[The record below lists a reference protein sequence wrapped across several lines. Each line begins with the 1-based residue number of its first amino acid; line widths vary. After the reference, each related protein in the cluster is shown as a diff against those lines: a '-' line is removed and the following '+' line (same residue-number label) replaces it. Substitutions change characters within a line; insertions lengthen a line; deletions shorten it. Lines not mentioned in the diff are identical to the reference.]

1 MQAGIAAPI
10 DNHSFFGR
18 LAQESLLI
26 NGPET
31 KSLQQTCAQSKIFA
45 HVGFNERSAA
55 SVGCIYNSAV
65 LISDKGEI
73 LNHQRKVCVTNDCQP
88 IVESLFIVC

>member
-1 MQAGIAAPI
+1 MGQAALAAPI
-10 DNHSFFGR
+10 DNHSYFTR

-26 NGPET
+26 NGPEI

-45 HVGFNERSAA
+45 HIGFNERSAA

-65 LISDKGEI
+65 LISDTGEV
-73 LNHQRKVCVTNDCQP
+73 LNHQRKLVPT
-88 IVESLFIVC
+88 

>member
-1 MQAGIAAPI
+1 MNSSLFKAGLAAPI
-10 DNHSFFGR
+10 DNHSFFTR
-18 LAQESLLI
+18 LARESLLI
-26 NGPET
+26 NGPEIKT
-31 KSLQQTCAQSKIFA
+31 LQQTCARAKVFA

-73 LNHQRKVCVTNDCQP
+73 LNHQRKLVRT
-88 IVESLFIVC
+88 